1 MMPMSPEEELS
12 ALDKKMLR
20 ANIID
25 TPGIIMLAL
34 GVYSKTVDDPNL
46 LFHPLLADPM
56 ISNGLLV
63 VGGALTAWGTLM
75 VISIIR
81 RRSEIHRKLN
91 Q

>member
-1 MMPMSPEEELS
+1 MPMSPEEELR
-12 ALDKKMLR
+12 ALDKQMLR

-25 TPGIIMLAL
+25 TPGIILLAL
-34 GVYSKTVDDPNL
+34 GVFSKTADDPASL
-46 LFHPLLADPM
+46 HPVFADPM

-63 VGGALTAWGTLM
+63 VGGVLTAWGTLM

-81 RRSEIHRKLN
+81 RRSKIHKKLN